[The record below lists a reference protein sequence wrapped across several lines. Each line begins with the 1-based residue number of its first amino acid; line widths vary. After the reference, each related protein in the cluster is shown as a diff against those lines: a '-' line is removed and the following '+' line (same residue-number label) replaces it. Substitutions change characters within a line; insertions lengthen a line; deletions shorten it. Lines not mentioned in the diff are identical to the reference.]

1 MWGETAQ
8 TEIDDCSG
16 AWIET
21 AMGLAFLREETARP
35 LATYPLAMSISYF
48 IGKVE
53 RSALYFT

>member
-21 AMGLAFLREETARP
+21 AMRSTFLGEETTGL
-35 LATYPLAMSISYF
+35 LATYPLAMSISHF
-48 IGKVE
+48 ISKVE